1 MTPLRALA
9 LALLLAALPRPAA
22 AASGP
27 ALAPFPASVQAGD
40 QVELSW
46 APLPA
51 GVEELEIL
59 LSLDDGQHYSV
70 RVTPEL
76 DVRERR
82 YRWTV
87 PNLPALHARLRLR
100 LGTRHAETL
109 VEPTSAFRILG
120 GDEDDPAAG
129 IVREGVLWIGL
140 EPVHGGRASALVPES
155 AALAI
160 ARAVELSPV
169 PPRPSIEL
177 RAARA
182 RFAENRALVASSL
195 PAPHLERARSCFA
208 PLRI

>member
-22 AASGP
+22 ASGP
-27 ALAPFPASVQAGD
+27 ALAPFPASVHAGD

-46 APLPA
+46 AALPT

-76 DVRERR
+76 DARERC

-100 LGTRHAETL
+100 LGSRHAEALADAT
-109 VEPTSAFRILG
+109 PAFRILG
-120 GDEDDPAAG
+120 GDEDGPAVG
-129 IVREGVLWIGL
+129 IVREGVLWTGL
-140 EPVHGGRASALVPES
+140 EPLYGGRASELFPES
-155 AALAI
+155 AGLAI
-160 ARAVELSPV
+160 ARSVELSSV
-169 PPRPSIEL
+169 PPRPPIEL
-177 RAARA
+177 RAPRA
-182 RFAENRALVASSL
+182 RSTESRAPIVPSL
-195 PAPHLERARSCFA
+195 PAPRLERAHPCFG